1 MERIPNP
8 SQLRRFCISS
18 VGGHYQLSGPYSG
31 KSNELKAHVE
41 NLLKDDIFL
50 YGGLNANVSVILCKL
65 LFLWLNIIRHMNT
78 IKLHLIPILSL
89 QRP

>member
-1 MERIPNP
+1 MRGE
-8 SQLRRFCISS
+8 LRRFCISS
-18 VGGHYQLSGPYSG
+18 VGGHYQLPGPYSG

>member
-1 MERIPNP
+1 MRGE
-8 SQLRRFCISS
+8 LRRFCISS

-50 YGGLNANVSVILCKL
+50 YGGLNANVSV
-65 LFLWLNIIRHMNT
+65 
-78 IKLHLIPILSL
+78 
-89 QRP
+89 